1 MARCRCAEESV
12 CTCVI
17 RAGQG
22 VTIEGSGAPSS
33 PWVITATANSSGT
46 IEVADTPSVDMT
58 TTGVG
63 VLGDPLIISAHAL
76 IGALLQFLDNPF
88 GVDFTATGA
97 GTEASPMVVSAA
109 VPRLDLATTPT
120 NGFVLAFDG
129 TRYVPVPPSTVPIG
143 AVNVG
148 VGMLG
153 DGSSGNPLRIDVC
166 TYAELKAACAT
177 P

>member
-1 MARCRCAEESV
+1 MARCRCADESV

-22 VTIEGSGAPSS
+22 VTVQGTGAPSS

-46 IEVADTPSVDMT
+46 IEVADTPSVDMA

-63 VLGDPLIISAHAL
+63 VLGDPLIISARAI
-76 IGALLQFLDNPF
+76 IGALLNFIDNPF
-88 GVDFTATGA
+88 GVDFSVAGA
-97 GTEASPMVVSAA
+97 GTEASPMGVEATI
-109 VPRLDLATTPT
+109 PRIDLGTTPT
-120 NGFVLAFDG
+120 VGFVLAFDG
-129 TRYVPVPPSTVPIG
+129 TRYVPVPPTTVPIG
-143 AVNVG
+143 SINIG
-148 VGMLG
+148 PGLIG
-153 DGSSGNPLRIDVC
+153 DGSSGSPLRVDVC